1 MAMEASI
8 HSGNEEQQ
16 QQQQQQ
22 QQEKKASQLFAQ
34 RALQER
40 RLKPPDQ
47 VVPCPRCQSLNT
59 KFCYYNNYSLTQPR
73 HFCKNCR
80 RYWTAGGTLRNVPV
94 GGGCRKNKRAKHQ
107 QQQQQHR
114 GNAVDH
120 ASVLQLQPSLIS
132 GISTVTDSFSAQ
144 QQQHSAQL
152 QGSSSSAS
160 FFNGEPGGAM
170 HFLTSSQQQQQQ
182 QQPTWSSQQSD
193 VQANVEAAGALAF
206 TTHSGQG
213 GPAGQNLSHHSQ
225 AFANS
230 GIMSLGLFN
239 SVSSKSDA
247 GAAAGGGGGP
257 GLSTHTSQQV
267 HAGGRGGDLT
277 AFFENPAA
285 AYSTRVGNLG
295 ALSEA
300 GHHGSSYNHNTVSSD
315 DIAAQEA
322 SSYARGGGGGGGGD
336 IWRNLQQQQQLKQEV
351 LWGQPESERSA
362 SVLDLNSRQQASK
375 SSAKFSSPG
384 STLSPAAAGAGH
396 GLLDHAESKLAVRPA
411 AVGWQ
416 QQQQQQ
422 QQSASHHHH
431 QAGGMPNYETVTP
444 PDTHFWSNPG
454 WPPLD
459 LHTLHGSGGTQ
470 LL

>member
-1 MAMEASI
+1 
-8 HSGNEEQQ
+8 
-16 QQQQQQ
+16 
-22 QQEKKASQLFAQ
+22 
-34 RALQER
+34 
-40 RLKPPDQ
+40 
-47 VVPCPRCQSLNT
+47 
-59 KFCYYNNYSLTQPR
+59 
-73 HFCKNCR
+73 
-80 RYWTAGGTLRNVPV
+80 
-94 GGGCRKNKRAKHQ
+94 
-107 QQQQQHR
+107 
-114 GNAVDH
+114 
-120 ASVLQLQPSLIS
+120 
-132 GISTVTDSFSAQ
+132 
-144 QQQHSAQL
+144 
-152 QGSSSSAS
+152 
-160 FFNGEPGGAM
+160 
-170 HFLTSSQQQQQQ
+170 
-182 QQPTWSSQQSD
+182 
-193 VQANVEAAGALAF
+193 
-206 TTHSGQG
+206 
-213 GPAGQNLSHHSQ
+213 
-225 AFANS
+225 
-230 GIMSLGLFN
+230 
-239 SVSSKSDA
+239 
-247 GAAAGGGGGP
+247 
-257 GLSTHTSQQV
+257 
-267 HAGGRGGDLT
+267 LT

-322 SSYARGGGGGGGGD
+322 SSYARGGGGGGD

-375 SSAKFSSPG
+375 ASAKFSSPG

-411 AVGWQ
+411 AVAWQ

-459 LHTLHGSGGTQ
+459 LHALHGSGGTQ